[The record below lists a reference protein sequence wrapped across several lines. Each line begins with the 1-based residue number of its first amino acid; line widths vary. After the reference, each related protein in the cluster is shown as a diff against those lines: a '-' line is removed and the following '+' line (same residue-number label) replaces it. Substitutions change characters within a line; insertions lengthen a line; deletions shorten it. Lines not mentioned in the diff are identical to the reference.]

1 MKIIIL
7 HGDDVIGSYDR
18 LAKFIEIAKLRN
30 WETYK
35 IGDGNLTLT
44 EALSSGSLFQKE
56 KLIILENVSL
66 INKITSDWINKEA
79 DNLDAT
85 LVIYNQGIVDLKL
98 IKSLPKNTKVEEFK
112 LKSYIWN
119 FLDSFYPG
127 NVKNVLLLLNEV
139 VKKDPVEFL
148 FTLLVRHLRDL
159 YWLKIDP
166 KALNYPSW
174 RLSKLK
180 RQASRF
186 SEKVLKSI
194 IADLADADIKSKTS
208 QVDLKDSLDFLIA
221 TKLE

>member
-1 MKIIIL
+1 M
-7 HGDDVIGSYDR
+7 
-18 LAKFIEIAKLRN
+18 
-30 WETYK
+30 
-35 IGDGNLTLT
+35 
-44 EALSSGSLFQKE
+44 
-56 KLIILENVSL
+56 IILENVSL